1 MLYRLDLDQWS
12 GRDMTYLSM
21 TCVMA
26 LPLDTEHLE
35 SAAKRAARLRGRA
48 DSHESGVEAPP
59 AFSTI
64 DGKNK

>member
-1 MLYRLDLDQWS
+1 
-12 GRDMTYLSM
+12 MTYLSM